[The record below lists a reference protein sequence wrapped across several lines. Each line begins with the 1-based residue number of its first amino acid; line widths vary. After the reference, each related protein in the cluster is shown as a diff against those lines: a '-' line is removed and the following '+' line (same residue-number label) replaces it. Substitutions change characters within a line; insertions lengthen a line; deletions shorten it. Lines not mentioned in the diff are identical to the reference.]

1 MSTVTTLLSNP
12 QSAGVWSLVP
22 DRSTI
27 GFKSK
32 SMWGLVPVKGRFT
45 EFSGDGQITEG
56 QTIFGRIDIKAASL
70 DTKLRKRD
78 EDLRSAKFFDVA
90 KYPDISVEVTSA
102 DDIAGDTIDLRAQL
116 SVKGTTKPLTLK
128 TKVTLLDDGAVRLT
142 TQTTIDRKDF
152 GVEGKLAGMV
162 VDKAT
167 VSADVV
173 FRRAAG

>member
-128 TKVTLLDDGAVRLT
+128 TKVTLLDDGTVRLT

-152 GVEGKLAGMV
+152 GVEGNLAGMV